1 MCESYC
7 TLKLEYSWNNAGFTV
22 TLLKKKFPSNIEQ
35 LGRLIDCY
43 TTIYRTIQN
52 ISCMTCVVNVPRSQ
66 GESLSSSPLSHMH
79 RMDRNGLSGTLLSNG
94 DTWARKNKQTFHY
107 NQDCGSALIF
117 CGSGSNLPFEEFS
130 GFSGVEKDK
139 NNCSKVKN
147 QIYKKI
153 KTKIKITGATNFLAF
168 LLFFFNA
175 DQDPGGKMK
184 VDPNPQ
190 QWLKY
195 RYT

>member
-22 TLLKKKFPSNIEQ
+22 TLFKKKFPSNIEQ

-117 CGSGSNLPFEEFS
+117 CGSGSSLKKLKLKLKLQVLPISLHFYCFFLMQIRIQEEKWKWIRIHSNDLNTGIPKLQQRF
-130 GFSGVEKDK
+130 VWKAA
-139 NNCSKVKN
+139 NYLNKV
-147 QIYKKI
+147 
-153 KTKIKITGATNFLAF
+153 TNESCLY
-168 LLFFFNA
+168 L
-175 DQDPGGKMK
+175 
-184 VDPNPQ
+184 
-190 QWLKY
+190 
-195 RYT
+195 

>member
-1 MCESYC
+1 MY
-7 TLKLEYSWNNAGFTV
+7 
-22 TLLKKKFPSNIEQ
+22 KK
-35 LGRLIDCY
+35 
-43 TTIYRTIQN
+43 
-52 ISCMTCVVNVPRSQ
+52 
-66 GESLSSSPLSHMH
+66 
-79 RMDRNGLSGTLLSNG
+79 
-94 DTWARKNKQTFHY
+94 
-107 NQDCGSALIF
+107 
-117 CGSGSNLPFEEFS
+117 LPFEEFS